1 MARNPKAILSLDS
14 HQQQQII
21 AHALAAVA
29 SNSNANNLISAQ
41 INNNNSES
49 MQGNL
54 KTRSLADNM
63 LNSKF
68 LSHKNFSDKFAK
80 KTPIAVLST
89 PCLLLSTV
97 KTIPKT

>member
-29 SNSNANNLISAQ
+29 SNSNANHLISAQ

-49 MQGNL
+49 MQGNM
-54 KTRSLADNM
+54 KTRSLADN
-63 LNSKF
+63 
-68 LSHKNFSDKFAK
+68 
-80 KTPIAVLST
+80 I
-89 PCLLLSTV
+89 CLLLSTV